1 MRDIDNQFIPASI
14 RTKWVE
20 LAKDNIMKK
29 TDITMSNVY
38 ELCFQVGND
47 ATLMA
52 TARDETL
59 QTLFTALREK
69 FTFTDEQMRQCI
81 IFIKEDAQV

>member
-1 MRDIDNQFIPASI
+1 
-14 RTKWVE
+14 
-20 LAKDNIMKK
+20 MKK

-38 ELCFQVGND
+38 ELCFQLAND
-47 ATLMA
+47 PLLIKI
-52 TARDETL
+52 AREETL
-59 QTLFTALREK
+59 QTLFTTLREK

>member
-1 MRDIDNQFIPASI
+1 MPN
-14 RTKWVE
+14 
-20 LAKDNIMKK
+20 

-38 ELCFQVGND
+38 ELCFQVSND

-52 TARDETL
+52 TAREESL
-59 QTLFTALREK
+59 QTLFATLREK

>member
-1 MRDIDNQFIPASI
+1 MSNLLSQDSN
-14 RTKWVE
+14 
-20 LAKDNIMKK
+20 MKK

-38 ELCFQVGND
+38 ELCFQVGNNPS
-47 ATLMA
+47 LIKM
-52 TARDETL
+52 ARDETL

>member
-14 RTKWVE
+14 RAEWVE
-20 LAKDNIMKK
+20 LAKENDMKK

-38 ELCFQVGND
+38 ELCFQVGNNPSLITMAREENL
-47 ATLMA
+47 ATL
-52 TARDETL
+52 
-59 QTLFTALREK
+59 FVALREK
-69 FTFTDEQMRQCI
+69 FKFTQEQMRQCI

>member
-20 LAKDNIMKK
+20 LAKDSNMEK

-38 ELCFQVGND
+38 ELCFQVGIDSALIKMALEENI
-47 ATLMA
+47 AT
-52 TARDETL
+52 
-59 QTLFTALREK
+59 
-69 FTFTDEQMRQCI
+69 
-81 IFIKEDAQV
+81 

>member
-14 RTKWVE
+14 RAEWVE

-38 ELCFQVGND
+38 ELCFQVNNNKALMSMARTESL
-47 ATLMA
+47 ATLFI
-52 TARDETL
+52 T
-59 QTLFTALREK
+59 LREK
-69 FTFTDEQMRQCI
+69 FTFTDEQYRQCI
-81 IFIKEDAQV
+81 VFIKEDAQV

>member
-1 MRDIDNQFIPASI
+1 MSNLLSQDSN
-14 RTKWVE
+14 
-20 LAKDNIMKK
+20 MKK

-38 ELCFQVGND
+38 ELCFQVGNNPS
-47 ATLMA
+47 LM
-52 TARDETL
+52 TMAREESL
-59 QTLFTALREK
+59 QALFTTLREK

>member
-20 LAKDNIMKK
+20 LAKDSNMEK

-38 ELCFQVGND
+38 ELCFQVGIDSALIKMAREENL
-47 ATLMA
+47 ATLFV
-52 TARDETL
+52 T
-59 QTLFTALREK
+59 LREK
-69 FTFTDEQMRQCI
+69 FKFTQEQMRQCI
-81 IFIKEDAQV
+81 IFIKETL

>member
-20 LAKDNIMKK
+20 LAKDSNMEK

-38 ELCFQVGND
+38 ELCFQLANNPSLIKIGREENL
-47 ATLMA
+47 ATL
-52 TARDETL
+52 
-59 QTLFTALREK
+59 FVALREK
-69 FTFTDEQMRQCI
+69 FKFTQEQMRQCI
-81 IFIKEDAQV
+81 IFVKETL

>member
-14 RTKWVE
+14 RTEWVE

-38 ELCFQVGND
+38 ELCFQVAND
-47 ATLMA
+47 PSLIKIGREENLATL
-52 TARDETL
+52 
-59 QTLFTALREK
+59 FVALREK
-69 FTFTDEQMRQCI
+69 FKFTQEQMRQCI
-81 IFIKEDAQV
+81 IFVKETL

>member
-1 MRDIDNQFIPASI
+1 
-14 RTKWVE
+14 
-20 LAKDNIMKK
+20 MKK

-38 ELCFQVGND
+38 ELCFQVSNNPS
-47 ATLMA
+47 LM
-52 TARDETL
+52 TMAREETL
-59 QTLFTALREK
+59 QTLFTTLREK

>member
-14 RTKWVE
+14 RAEWVE
-20 LAKDNIMKK
+20 VAKDNIMKK

-38 ELCFQVGND
+38 ELCFQLAND
-47 ATLMA
+47 PSLIKIGREENLATLFV
-52 TARDETL
+52 T
-59 QTLFTALREK
+59 LREK
-69 FTFTDEQMRQCI
+69 FKFTQEQMRQCI